1 MDAALLL
8 TALASRAGDRVDL
21 IAADRQVRARL
32 VGAGR
37 GEVLAAVTNTM
48 AVLDAELSESD
59 ADLISSTVLA
69 IARQRC
75 LVVLLTDLN
84 PAAIEEGL
92 LPRIPALAARHQLL
106 VAAVADPRIDEM
118 AAQRG
123 DAPAVYNAAA
133 GERARAERAR
143 ISALLRRRGV
153 VVVDAPPAR
162 LPPALA
168 DAYLSLKAAG
178 RL

>member
-1 MDAALLL
+1 M
-8 TALASRAGDRVDL
+8 ASA
-21 IAADRQVRARL
+21 
-32 VGAGR
+32 
-37 GEVLAAVTNTM
+37 
-48 AVLDAELSESD
+48 
-59 ADLISSTVLA
+59 VLA

-92 LPRIPALAARHQLL
+92 LPHVQVLASRHRLL
-106 VAAVADPRIDEM
+106 VAAVADPRLEEM
-118 AAQRG
+118 AAARG
-123 DAPAVYNAAA
+123 DAAAVYDAAA
-133 GERARAERAR
+133 AERAR
-143 ISALLRRRGV
+143 SERARVSALLRRHGV
-153 VVVDAPPAR
+153 EVVDAPPDR